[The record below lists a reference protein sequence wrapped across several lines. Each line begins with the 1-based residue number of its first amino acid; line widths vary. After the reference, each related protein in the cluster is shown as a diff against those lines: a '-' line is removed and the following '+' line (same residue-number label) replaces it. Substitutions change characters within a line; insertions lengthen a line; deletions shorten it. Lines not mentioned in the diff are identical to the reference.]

1 MWLFQTFSWNIPR
14 QKKDVKQSFDV
25 VWPWFQYILPAQSQ
39 VWVSCDPVTRVKALN
54 WQDLDRKFPFSMPLL
69 SLPLERVSFN
79 KNSHP
84 TIQVP
89 FMPCFRVPRPD
100 LKAHG
105 IHVKAGFEEIH
116 PRVVKVGLL
125 HTVLRQARYHGW
137 PRGHICCVR
146 WVWRRLKCCWRTCS
160 KRNTCGDVT
169 KVECKP
175 SGCNLLGRWNPEI
188 QPKTINKKRRFSD
201 IWFDMHWSNF
211 WLPVF

>member
-1 MWLFQTFSWNIPR
+1 
-14 QKKDVKQSFDV
+14 
-25 VWPWFQYILPAQSQ
+25 
-39 VWVSCDPVTRVKALN
+39 
-54 WQDLDRKFPFSMPLL
+54 
-69 SLPLERVSFN
+69 
-79 KNSHP
+79 
-84 TIQVP
+84 
-89 FMPCFRVPRPD
+89 MPCFPVPRPD

-146 WVWRRLKCCWRTCS
+146 WVWRRFKCCWRTFS
-160 KRNTCGDVT
+160 KRNTCGDAT

-175 SGCNLLGRWNPEI
+175 SGWNLLGRWNPEI

-211 WLPVF
+211 WLPVFSGWFQRWTNSWVDLRGFLSCNRCCAMHCPDKADVFTWWELKIHIA